1 MQTCRNNALEQRK
14 QALAEQEL
22 LYAQLAEEQRKA
34 DEAVRLHYEQHGPFA
49 IAAKGNAA
57 RAHRTLPE
65 LDRERPVIASSASL
79 TTSRAIGALT
89 PSTPAEHN
97 AAGLARLR
105 TEIVQLARAA
115 EPTSAEL
122 ETQRATIIRLDHA
135 VRRLWGDARVLV
147 GGSRFPGHFC
157 LFLPSS
163 DLDIVVAGAPR
174 VADDRSLLVALQQVC
189 VSARLIERA
198 AIRPKTATAPAI
210 LAAELCGRADG
221 TDFVAMPSLDVR
233 LEHESAAEYGAA
245 HLQRGHALVALIECT
260 DWKVVRELT
269 LAIKV
274 LVRDHDAREDRH
286 YDLERRCDLT
296 GYPTLLLAIAFVHVR
311 ASLRRPDIARA

>member
-1 MQTCRNNALEQRK
+1 VYK
-14 QALAEQEL
+14 
-22 LYAQLAEEQRKA
+22 QLAEERSEA
-34 DEAVRLHYEQHGPFA
+34 DKAVRSHYEQHGPFA
-49 IAAKGNAA
+49 IATTRTASGS
-57 RAHRTLPE
+57 HRTLPE
-65 LDRERPVIASSASL
+65 LDRERPVVVSSAS
-79 TTSRAIGALT
+79 TSTSRAIGALT

-115 EPTSAEL
+115 EPTWAEL
-122 ETQRATIIRLDHA
+122 ETQKATLLSLYRAVH
-135 VRRLWGDARVLV
+135 RLWADSDARVFV
-147 GGSRFPGHFC
+147 GGSRFPGQLA
-157 LFLPSS
+157 LFLPAS

-174 VADDRSLLVALQQVC
+174 MADDHALLVTLEQAC
-189 VSARLIERA
+189 VSAQLIERA

-221 TDFVAMPSLDVR
+221 TGFVAMPSLDVR

-245 HLQRGHALVALIECT
+245 HLRRGHALVALIECT

-274 LVRDHDAREDRH
+274 LVRDHDARDDRR
-286 YDLERRCDLT
+286 YDLERRCNLT
-296 GYPTLLLAIAFVHVR
+296 GYPTLLLVIAFVHVR
-311 ASLRRPDIARA
+311 ASMLRPDIARA